1 MSSQGY
7 DMLARPSPSRSRN
20 RRPRISWDCHGGVL
34 ASASAVQSLQE
45 SKDAPYDPV
54 VCICPISAHIGSK
67 LIVKQREH
75 FKRWLYLWMIYTTC
89 LYKMKLVTY
98 MQDESLEWRR
108 GIEKRNKRKIIKVW
122 GPVKRYMQVLE
133 AKIFPWYSLCTDNL
147 CLWWYSKFFNIWD
160 NRQKIGESIA
170 ENARVIWTWHLKVF
184 YLQ

>member
-147 CLWWYSKFFNIWD
+147 HKDVSCYFILMDVYSFM
-160 NRQKIGESIA
+160 
-170 ENARVIWTWHLKVF
+170 
-184 YLQ
+184 